1 MRAFATACCLL
12 PLAAHAQGLV
22 SFVLD
27 AQGMGDTTTRKV
39 QRATEAALRGL
50 SSLQVGEGPALKASA
65 PRRACSD
72 EACLREVVQGV
83 SAPGVALLN
92 LRAGGAGI
100 LFEVSLWFDGEKAG
114 QRRGEASLDNLEA
127 GLRPALEPLV
137 PAWARKGFG
146 GVRLAVDSGA
156 VVKLDGRA
164 LAGKPGDVLPV
175 PAGPHTVD
183 VVFPD
188 GRAVLTR
195 LQVAEGARTRLEV
208 APPEGV
214 QVAARAD
221 DGPGALRYVSY
232 GLFTGGALALSGS
245 LVAGALGKGTGA
257 GVTPCSAQSRD
268 CTTLEVAQA
277 RSAQAQGYAT
287 TANVLLG
294 VGAGLAAT
302 GVVLFII
309 DVVAHR

>member
-1 MRAFATACCLL
+1 MRPLLLASCLLATA
-12 PLAAHAQGLV
+12 AQAQGLV

-27 AQGMGDTTTRKV
+27 AQGMGEASARKV

-50 SSLQVGEGPALKASA
+50 SSLTVGEGPSLKASA
-65 PRRACSD
+65 PRRACGD
-72 EACLREVVQGV
+72 DACLREVVQGV

-92 LRAGGAGI
+92 LRAGGPGV

-114 QRRGEASLDNLEA
+114 LRRGEASLDNLEA

-146 GVRLAVDSGA
+146 GIRLAVASGA

-164 LAGKPGDVLPV
+164 LPGKPGEVLPV

-214 QVAARAD
+214 QVSARAAE
-221 DGPGALRYVSY
+221 GPGALRYVSY

-257 GVTPCSAQSRD
+257 GVTPCGAQSRD

-277 RSAQAQGYAT
+277 QSGQAQGYAT

-302 GVVLFII
+302 GVVLFVI
-309 DVVAHR
+309 DVVTGR